1 MFHRHTFGDAHRPRI
16 HLHRLQRHRSP
27 SWRILLWL
35 AFIPLIILNSLLVNL
50 STFTPTTLAAPA
62 ASYSAPG
69 HNTLQQF
76 QQLGQQSKA
85 NQGAFQRP
93 GTDPGVLKPKTN
105 VATTKPL
112 PGIESPKM
120 HDQTFTLDD
129 SFVLNRPK
137 MAASSTGPA
146 IKGTSIP
153 AGTGPLV
160 IKGDD
165 GRLEVDMTRG
175 SLDFAH
181 AALAGGGAPV
191 GQLLLR
197 IHQLSGHYIEA
208 DSILGT
214 YQIQVVDSQGNA
226 VAGVALKKPLTII
239 YHYQPWELQD
249 LNLDPNQI
257 HLAWTDL
264 LSAARTAG
272 QSSHALTANAT
283 TQTTAGLVVPMTNDA
298 KAQTLTAR
306 TTVLG
311 SVMTASGTPEIAAPT
326 TPDLF
331 EASGNSGQYNYS
343 YPITV
348 APGPD
353 GFEPQLNLVYSSQST
368 NGRHSRRAPAGDE
381 GEGFSL
387 SLGSITAAQYPS
399 SSTGGAATW
408 YSINGV
414 DGVSDKLVPF
424 PNKAN
429 YYETEHLS
437 HLLVQ
442 WTGSCW
448 RVWGQEG
455 SFFTLGCTPDSVQKS
470 TAGPYEWDLN
480 EVLAPYNDPHQV
492 KTMLI
497 SYVQDTLASQ
507 NNAVRDFGIKQIKY
521 GYATTVNASSL
532 SLVSG
537 TVDFSYYLPNA
548 SSSLSPF
555 AVPYPSSYYTP
566 CNPPT
571 ITHYRCDDPGTVG
584 SISSP
589 GVMSTMTLN
598 SITSYVGTDT
608 TGQKAY
614 NYTFTYQDTPY
625 TTNYF
630 DPFTQVQQ
638 AAAGE
643 HLLTQITPTMYVQGV
658 AKPRKGIVF
667 NYATNLRDSYYDPN
681 VFAQGSTTTHFS
693 GQTFWSYLTHYEDL
707 TTGEGANISYATARG
722 NMSGTPYITDS
733 QGQVIDDRFDP
744 LYCANN
750 ANNSDASKQC
760 TGNYAHPDTDSW
772 SIQVVTQISALGT
785 DSSGNTTVATTSYHY
800 SLSQVNASN
809 LPVGCN
815 PITGTGVPPQE
826 ADCVADNWAPGFNGT
841 VQHDGDWADYYHA
854 EFRGFSIVYIT
865 SPSNDLTVDY
875 YFASEGWWTPE
886 SDGSNYNG
894 GQLYREDVYQGNSPT
909 ADALLRET
917 LNSFS
922 GVSGPYPNNSC
933 DGNAS
938 KIYAPCVAAVLETK
952 TTFFEG
958 GAASDAPWIDTK
970 YTYDDMAANGSYVSS
985 GYHNLTQ
992 EVISGSNLNTSV
1004 YPITKKWTYAVTD
1017 QEGGPTYYTV
1027 DKVTHSEID
1036 DASGHVWAC
1045 QDTTYD
1051 EGRPSGIPTPDA
1063 GLATTVKSYST
1074 CGNSSTALTS
1084 YTAYDQYG
1092 NAVATVDPLGSANP
1106 GLYSSHGCS
1115 ASGVVDLSSS
1125 WTAGHFTSCTVYDT
1139 TTAGLPVG
1147 QTNALGQ
1154 TSSLSYDYTSMAQL
1168 SSSTDANNQST
1179 SYSYSY
1185 DSNGNKTISV
1195 KAPGESG
1202 SYTTRQDENSNCT
1215 ASSALPCYEIDS
1227 NNVLYGNAISRTF
1240 YDAQGRA
1247 VETRTPGPTPG
1258 DDTIVM
1264 TVYNDQN
1271 HTRWQSEPF
1280 QVSSGAGWIDPT
1292 GAKDVNG
1299 NAPAGTTTFYDA
1311 LGRVLA
1317 IQDPNYGSAQEPG
1330 LFCSWG
1336 HSGSY
1341 TSCTNYS
1348 TTGGS
1353 SSMEETSSID
1363 ANGHEI
1369 QRQMDA
1375 LGHTIYVNTYSG
1387 ALQNVVEQQ
1396 TQTRYN
1402 ALDKPT
1408 SMTVIDKH
1416 PQSGQSITSVTTTMS
1431 YDDQG
1436 RLLTLNDP
1444 DRGSFSYSY
1453 DPDGNLLAAV
1463 QTSGSNTRTLGYNYD
1478 LLGRLGCEQ
1487 TAAPTINWNG
1497 ACSAGNSLLQNAYDT
1512 TFMGVK
1518 GTTDFP
1524 VGHLTQSVATTY
1536 YPDSTSAT
1544 VTQQVQTDPRGR
1556 TVAAQMQLG
1565 LPSAWNVSSLPTYQ
1579 MTQAYNDANQP
1590 TTTGLTAI
1598 GASYSFTQ
1606 VYDGTNGTL
1615 QGLANNG
1622 NATANLAQLAYN
1634 EFAQLGGL
1642 TLLNGAAS
1650 SPASIVSETFNY
1662 DANLRP
1668 TSLTANWLSGSGNS
1682 GQVLS
1687 QGRSYD
1693 NASNVTSVSTT
1704 MATVSGQNGSGGS
1717 ETQNFCYD
1725 EQNRL
1730 VWAGNSGTQPGAG
1743 NGTCGSGT
1751 LATSFSG
1758 GSYNTG
1764 FTYNNLGQIWQGPLN
1779 GQGAA
1784 VQYLYCNSSSSAP
1797 HQLTGVYP
1805 GGTTCA
1811 NKGSATALYSAS
1823 YDPWGNQSSRTYNS
1837 VTSTLSYD
1845 ALNRLVNWQGAN
1857 GASEQTVYDATGER
1871 VLTRATSAGTTKLT
1885 VYAFGLQE
1893 LFYTGAGAL
1902 SSQTDYYSVAG
1913 HLVGSTNGTTTT
1925 YYLTDAQ
1932 GSLLTSLS
1940 STTITGEQLYAPYG
1954 TTRYQAGTLG
1964 TAKAFTG
1971 QEADALTGLYYY
1983 HARYYDPVV
1992 GMFLSADVKQGNQQG
2007 MNPYAYVGN
2016 NPETRTDPTGQ
2027 MLTCGNGC
2035 GLSGSGGDGEPV
2047 GGKRPNPG
2055 GATDLGNCQENPS
2068 ACRSGPPPAGKS
2080 NSKPT
2085 PTPTPTPTDGK
2096 NHECHHSAA
2105 QCAQG
2110 ERNRDNQN
2118 ADKTGLI
2125 KWLQLLA
2132 AGWGLIWDFKALAD
2146 EKFSLSDA
2154 VKFWSTLVNLVG
2166 DVSTVI
2172 SAIASIVGSGL
2183 FQEIA
2188 GVVAT
2193 VANVVKAIYHAAM
2206 SSWWVTGALIAGY
2219 YVIQTT
2225 FLSDAFIIDQET
2237 NALVALAGTAIGK
2250 AIGKDKLDANA
2261 LGTSLIQVGIN
2272 ALQTQIQMNNDSP
2285 VDNFI

>member
-1524 VGHLTQSVATTY
+1524 VGHLTQSIATTSF
-1536 YPDSTSAT
+1536 PDGTSAS
-1544 VTQQVQTDPRGR
+1544 VTQQVQTDARGR

-1565 LPSAWNVSSLPTYQ
+1565 LPAAWNVTSGLPAYQ
-1579 MTQAYNDANQP
+1579 MAQNYNDANQP
-1590 TTTGLTAI
+1590 TTTTLTAV

-1606 VYDGTNGTL
+1606 VYDSTNGVL
-1615 QGLANNG
+1615 QGLSNTTNS
-1622 NATANLAQLAYN
+1622 TANLASLSYN
-1634 EFAQLGGL
+1634 EYAQLGSL

-1650 SPASIVSETFNY
+1650 SPASLASETFND
-1662 DANLRP
+1662 DADLRP
-1668 TSLTANWLSGSGNS
+1668 LSLSATWLPGSGDS
-1682 GQVLS
+1682 GQILS
-1687 QGRSYD
+1687 NSRTYD
-1693 NASNVTSVSTT
+1693 LAGNVTGVATT
-1704 MATVSGQNGSGGS
+1704 MAAMPGQSGSGGS

-1730 VWAGNSGTQPGAG
+1730 VWAGNAGTQPGSG
-1743 NGTCGSGT
+1743 SGTCGSGT
-1751 LATSFSG
+1751 LSTSFSS
-1758 GSYNTG
+1758 GSYTTG
-1764 FTYNNLGQIWQGPLN
+1764 YTYTNLGEIWQGPLG

-1784 VQYLYCNSSSSAP
+1784 EQYLYCNSSASGP
-1797 HQLTGVYP
+1797 HELSGVYP
-1805 GGTTCA
+1805 IGTTCET
-1811 NKGSATALYSAS
+1811 KGSASVLSSAG
-1823 YDPWGNQSSRTYNS
+1823 YDGWGNQSSRTYNG
-1837 VTSTLSYD
+1837 VTATLSYD
-1845 ALNRLVNWQGAN
+1845 ALTRLVNWQSAS
-1857 GASEQTVYDATGER
+1857 GASEQTVYDASGER
-1871 VLTRATSAGTTKLT
+1871 VLTRSTNLGTTTLT
-1885 VYAFGLQE
+1885 VSAFGLQE
-1893 LFYTGAGAL
+1893 LFYTGTGTL
-1902 SSQTDYYSVAG
+1902 TSQTGYYSLAG

-1925 YYLTDAQ
+1925 YYLTDAE

-1940 STTITGEQLYAPYG
+1940 ASAITGEQLYAPYG
-1954 TTRYQAGTLG
+1954 TTRYTVGSLG

-1971 QEADALTGLYYY
+1971 QEADPLTGLYYY
-1983 HARYYDPVV
+1983 HARWYDPVV
-1992 GMFLSADVKQGNQQG
+1992 VLFVSVDTKEGNAQGV
-2007 MNPYAYVGN
+2007 NPYGYVRE
-2016 NPETRTDPTGQ
+2016 NPETWTDPTGEYRCGDPNNCNPSPYKCGPCTAPPGWKPLDGTLKSLGCSSGMSPSGKTCVYDSGQ
-2027 MLTCGNGC
+2027 CKGLTEIQCSNAKKAWKSDSNKVREEK
-2035 GLSGSGGDGEPV
+2035 LSGLKTQAFWELLAGYLLFAIADLMTIFDKLASKFDRLGAIIDLFATIGNSIIPLI
-2047 GGKRPNPG
+2047 G
-2055 GATDLGNCQENPS
+2055 GAIGGEIAVWASRVSAFIMGGLGLAQ
-2068 ACRSGPPPAGKS
+2068 AALAWVKSGDWWKQAGVNTVMNILTS
-2080 NSKPT
+2080 GIGGPITIMVQVLMVVVKPIIGNLL
-2085 PTPTPTPTDGK
+2085 DMGG
-2096 NHECHHSAA
+2096 HF
-2105 QCAQG
+2105 
-2110 ERNRDNQN
+2110 
-2118 ADKTGLI
+2118 
-2125 KWLQLLA
+2125 LQA
-2132 AGWGLIWDFKALAD
+2132 AGLAD
-2146 EKFSLSDA
+2146 EAEITRQENMPIEDWCAQYGGCPSFSSY
-2154 VKFWSTLVNLVG
+2154 VG
-2166 DVSTVI
+2166 
-2172 SAIASIVGSGL
+2172 
-2183 FQEIA
+2183 
-2188 GVVAT
+2188 
-2193 VANVVKAIYHAAM
+2193 
-2206 SSWWVTGALIAGY
+2206 
-2219 YVIQTT
+2219 
-2225 FLSDAFIIDQET
+2225 
-2237 NALVALAGTAIGK
+2237 
-2250 AIGKDKLDANA
+2250 
-2261 LGTSLIQVGIN
+2261 
-2272 ALQTQIQMNNDSP
+2272 
-2285 VDNFI
+2285 